1 MTDQEKDPA
10 ASEEPEGTVQSAKAE
25 APKADAATTEGTG
38 DVAISETESGAGS
51 TAIAPIAIGRPP
63 VGKILAGIAT
73 VLALWFLAGIA
84 GGVKQE
90 ACLAQVTAKYGN
102 GTSGGKAGV
111 ADLARKNNAAKCS
124 SSPF

>member
-10 ASEEPEGTVQSAKAE
+10 PPAESEGTAAQAKTEAPEAAATAPEGT
-25 APKADAATTEGTG
+25 T
-38 DVAISETESGAGS
+38 DVAISETENGAGS

-63 VGKILAGIAT
+63 VGKVLVGIAT
-73 VLALWFLAGIA
+73 VLALWFLAGVA
-84 GGVKQE
+84 GGVKQQ
-90 ACLAQVTAKYGN
+90 ACLAQVTAKYGA